1 MRQVILGSIL
11 MCSIVLLS
19 AGAASPATDSGK
31 CYGIR
36 GGYSS
41 KPDQFVI
48 GAQADMGEIYSEVH
62 FVPSIDAGFGDHLKT
77 IAFNGDLE
85 LFVPLPKSS
94 SSLYGIAGPT
104 IMIWTPDVGNGDTE
118 IGLTLGLGARMPL
131 GGSGWYNVEARF
143 GIGDIP
149 DVKVLLGVFFGG
161 R

>member
-1 MRQVILGSIL
+1 MKRYALCTLFAACVIL
-11 MCSIVLLS
+11 VS
-19 AGAASPATDSGK
+19 AVAANSADESGK

-36 GGYSS
+36 AGYSS

-48 GAQADMGEIYSEVH
+48 GAQADMGEIYRRVH
-62 FVPSIDAGFGDHLKT
+62 IVPSIDAGFGDHLT
-77 IAFNGDLE
+77 TFAFNGDIQ
-85 LFVPLPKSS
+85 LFVPLPKSM

-104 IMIWTPDVGNGDTE
+104 IMIWTPEIGDGDTE

-131 GGSGWYNVEARF
+131 GNSGWYNVEARF

-149 DVKVLLGVFFGG
+149 DVKVLLGIFFGG

>member
-1 MRQVILGSIL
+1 MRRLALGSIL
-11 MCSIVLLS
+11 ICAGILLS
-19 AGAASPATDSGK
+19 AAAVNAASDSGK

-36 GGYSS
+36 AGYSS

-48 GAQADMGEIYSEVH
+48 GAQADMGEIYRRVRI
-62 FVPSIDAGFGDHLKT
+62 VPSIDAGFGDHLT
-77 IAFNGDLE
+77 TFAFNGDVQ
-85 LFVPLPKSS
+85 LFVPLPKSM

-104 IMIWTPDVGNGDTE
+104 LMIWTPEAGDGDTE

-131 GGSGWYNVEARF
+131 GNSGWYNVEARF